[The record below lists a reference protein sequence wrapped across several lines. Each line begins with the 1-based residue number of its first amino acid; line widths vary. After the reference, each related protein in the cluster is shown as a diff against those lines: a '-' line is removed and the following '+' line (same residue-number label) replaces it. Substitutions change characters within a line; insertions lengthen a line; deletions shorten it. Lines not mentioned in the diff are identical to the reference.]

1 MRNWERWWRRRTGAG
16 LVRHVACAVAL
27 VAILVGARVAAQESP
42 DDVIGEIRVEGAERI
57 EPATIYSYM
66 TVRAGD
72 PFDPEEIDESLK
84 SLFRTGLFAD
94 VVLSR
99 EGTILVVSV
108 IENPIIN
115 RIAFEGNRRIEDETL
130 EAEVQS
136 RPRVVYTRTRVQND
150 VARILEVYRRSG
162 RFAASVEP
170 KVIQLEQNRVDLVFE
185 IDEGPLTGIRR
196 ISFIGNEAYSD
207 SELRDEVLTAETGF
221 FDFLTSDD
229 NYDPD
234 RLDFD
239 RELLRRFYYREGYAD
254 FRVISTVAELTPNR
268 EEFFITFTLDE
279 GDRYRFGT
287 VEIVTTLPNLDVED
301 LRSEVTTEEG
311 DWYNADE
318 VDESITLLTNAVG
331 DLQYAFVDVRP
342 QVTRDRDELTVNVT
356 YEVNEGPRVFVERI
370 DIIGNV
376 RTVDRVIRREIEL
389 VEGDPFNSSR
399 LRRSEAR
406 IRNLGFFGDVE
417 VNAVPGS
424 APDRTVIE
432 VEVSERSTGELSIG
446 AGFSTNDGPIGDIS
460 LRERN
465 LLGQG
470 QELVISGTLSGSS
483 SQINL
488 SFTEPYLFERDLS
501 GGFDVFRVTN
511 DNQDESSFDET
522 SLGFALRAGYPL
534 ADRLRQTVRYLL
546 ERREVENVSP
556 FASRFIRDQE
566 GVTVRSL
573 VGHTITYDQLDSRIQ
588 PTDGYILTFGNEFAG
603 IGGDVTYLSTTLG
616 GSIYFPLLDEV
627 VLSLGAE
634 AGHIFGIGEDVGIN
648 DRFFVGGDNLRGFE
662 TAGIGPRDGNS
673 DALGGNTFAV
683 GTVEVEFPLG
693 LPEEFGITGR
703 GFSDFGVLT
712 DVDEES
718 VAGGSPAD
726 QIFESNSLR
735 VSVGAGV
742 SWESPFGPVR
752 LDFGFPVLK
761 EDFDET
767 ETFRFSFGT
776 RF

>member
-1 MRNWERWWRRRTGAG
+1 MRVGEWWWRPGGRAG
-16 LVRHVACAVAL
+16 RLGLSGCVIAMAL
-27 VAILVGARVAAQESP
+27 LLFAPAMAQTPPAGGTIS
-42 DDVIGEIRVEGAERI
+42 EIRIEGAERI
-57 EPATIYSYM
+57 EPSTIYSYM
-66 TVRAGD
+66 TLRAGD
-72 PFDPEEIDESLK
+72 PFDPVELDESLT

-94 VVLSR
+94 VVLRR
-99 EGTILVVSV
+99 EGEILVVSV

-115 RIAFEGNRRIEDETL
+115 RIAFEGNQRIDDETL

-185 IDEGPLTGIRR
+185 IDEGPLTGVRR
-196 ISFIGNEAYSD
+196 ISFIGNEAFSD
-207 SELRDEVLTAETGF
+207 GELRDEVLTAETGF

-239 RELLRRFYYREGYAD
+239 RELLRRFYYREGFAD
-254 FRVISTVAELTPNR
+254 FRVISTVAELTPDR
-268 EEFFITFTLDE
+268 EEFFITFTIDE
-279 GDRYRFGT
+279 GERYRFGSI
-287 VEIVTTLPNLDVED
+287 ELNTTLPNLDAES
-301 LRSEVTTEEG
+301 LRSVVTTEEG

-318 VDESITLLTNAVG
+318 VDDTITALTNSVA

-342 QVTRDRDELTVNVT
+342 QVTRNRDEMLVNVV
-356 YEVNEGPRVFVERI
+356 YDIREGQPVFVERI

-389 VEGDPFNSSR
+389 VEGDPFNASK

-417 VNAVPGS
+417 VNSVPGS
-424 APDRTVIE
+424 TPDRTVIE
-432 VEVSERSTGELSIG
+432 VEVTERSTGELSIG
-446 AGFSTNDGPIGDIS
+446 AGFSTADGPIGDIS

-465 LLGQG
+465 LLGRG

-483 SQINL
+483 SQISL

-501 GGFDVFRVTN
+501 GGFDIFRLTN

-522 SLGFALRAGYPL
+522 TLGFSLRVGYPL
-534 ADRLRQTVRYLL
+534 AERLRQSVSYRL
-546 ERREVENVSP
+546 ERRNIENVP
-556 FASRFIRDQE
+556 FFASRFIRDQE

-573 VGHTITYDQLDSRIQ
+573 VGQTITYDQLDSRIR
-588 PTDGYILTFGNEFAG
+588 PTDGYFLSFGNEVAG
-603 IGGDVTYLSTTLG
+603 LGGDVRYLSTNVGATA
-616 GSIYFPLLDEV
+616 YFPLLEDV
-627 VLSLGAE
+627 VLSVGGE
-634 AGHIFGIGEDVGIN
+634 AGHIFGLGQDVGIS
-648 DRFFVGGDNLRGFE
+648 DRFFVGGDNLRGFAE
-662 TAGIGPRDGNS
+662 GGIGPRDGNG
-673 DALGGNTFAV
+673 DALGGNTYAV
-683 GTVEVEFPLG
+683 GSVEVEFPLG

-703 GFSDFGVLT
+703 GFTDFGVLT
-712 DVDEES
+712 NVDDES
-718 VAGGSPAD
+718 IPGGSPVD
-726 QIFESNSLR
+726 QVVEVNSLR
-735 VSVGAGV
+735 ASVGAGV

-752 LDFGFPVLK
+752 LDFGFPVLR